1 MFETVILKNKH
12 YNNSLIL
19 ILSCTFLRKVY
30 EVTMEDYSVSSGPSC
45 CSAPPPPP
53 PPPLPLQGN
62 LLIGM
67 QAATWSRG
75 ALAPSLKGPAP
86 RSSLFSFFL
95 LVCPNAL
102 SLLPPLPRAAVTI
115 SARHECWRARGSG
128 GARLTCHFRRRR
140 FQNRASERPLV
151 REAESTL
158 RFVGDPERACSAA
171 VNAGGGL
178 LLKQIV

>member
-1 MFETVILKNKH
+1 MRTGPLCGFQKSSYKKKKRKAETGRLLTTRHRHHIKCSKQTLQLFPHPHPFVH
-12 YNNSLIL
+12 
-19 ILSCTFLRKVY
+19 FLRNVY

-53 PPPLPLQGN
+53 PPLLSLQGN

-75 ALAPSLKGPAP
+75 ALAPSLEGPAP

-102 SLLPPLPRAAVTI
+102 SLLPPFLAQLSQYLLAT
-115 SARHECWRARGSG
+115 S
-128 GARLTCHFRRRR
+128 
-140 FQNRASERPLV
+140 
-151 REAESTL
+151 
-158 RFVGDPERACSAA
+158 
-171 VNAGGGL
+171 AGGLAG
-178 LLKQIV
+178 VEEPG